1 MNKDGSLAGTKES
14 TPTMNKNLKN
24 ILEFAGFKLFK
35 AIFLPFPNFAQK
47 FFLTRIMILA
57 KIRKKIVVKQ
67 LKMVFP
73 DKTDAEI
80 NSLCN
85 KIYHNLG
92 LLAYEVFFANPD
104 KLLENFEIDG
114 LENLQYSQSQHRGV
128 LYPNMHIGNW
138 EIGMRYMTK
147 VMGCKVNGLAKR
159 MRNPYLDKY
168 VENIRLANGVPSIFL
183 ETAFKDVLK
192 AIKNDEGIG
201 IMVDQNARKVGL
213 QQNWLGHPAS
223 VFQGP
228 AKFAIKSGAML
239 QPTICVRT
247 EKGFKIIAEKPFD
260 GRDYTKE
267 KIPELTEKINKSLEK
282 YILQYPEQW
291 FWMHKR
297 W

>member
-1 MNKDGSLAGTKES
+1 MNS
-14 TPTMNKNLKN
+14 NLKN
-24 ILEFAGFKLFK
+24 ILEYSGFKLFK
-35 AIFLPFPNFAQK
+35 AIFLPMPGFVQK
-47 FFLTRIMILA
+47 FALTRIMTIS
-57 KIRKKIVVKQ
+57 KIRRKVVVQQ

-73 DKTDAEI
+73 DKNDSEI
-80 NSLCN
+80 NSLCTQ
-85 KIYHNLG
+85 IYYNLG
-92 LLAYEVFFANPD
+92 LLAYEFFFCNQQ
-104 KLLENFEIDG
+104 KLLKNFEVVG
-114 LENLQYSQSQHRGV
+114 MENLEYSHSQHRGI

-147 VMGCKVNGLAKR
+147 VIGYKVNGLAKR
-159 MRNPYLDKY
+159 MRNPYIDKY
-168 VENIRLANGVPSIFL
+168 VEKIRLSNGVPSIFL
-183 ETAFKDVLK
+183 ETAFRDVLR
-192 AIKNDEGIG
+192 ALKNDEGIG

-213 QQNWLGHPAS
+213 QQTWLGHPAS

-228 AKFAIKSGAML
+228 AKFAIKAGAML
-239 QPTICVRT
+239 QPIFCVRT

-267 KIPELTEKINKSLEK
+267 QIPELTEKINKSLEK